1 MVSSGTVSDVSAL
14 SLFSGLG
21 GLDLGARIAGADVQL
36 ATDIDE
42 DALALLAATQGT
54 ETITGRLETLLED
67 GTLESAAR
75 RPALVIGG
83 PPCTGFSHAGFWLEK
98 KRNGNDPAVRLL
110 DAYVEAVR
118 LLKPEVFI
126 LENVPGLTFKNFRPQ
141 YDSLI
146 NRGRRAGYSISAR
159 VLDASHFGV
168 PQARRRLFV
177 VGVRG
182 GPQVRLD
189 NLPEMP
195 RRSTEWAIGELARRD
210 AASEPDEWPTGQ
222 HRKWLDEVPAGE
234 NYLCLTKR
242 RGHPVGPFKY
252 RGRYWSFLLK
262 IHPDEPSPTIPAQ
275 RVTYNGPFHWE
286 GRHLRVRELARLQT
300 FPDWQ
305 LLDDDLVA
313 ARKHIGNAVPPLL
326 GAVVVRHV
334 LDQLG
339 MAPEEEPAALGIAR
353 SPKATFTDITK
364 AFPRSEKA
372 ESVEVVP
379 IGAPNA

>member
-1 MVSSGTVSDVSAL
+1 MVSSGTVNDVPAL

-21 GLDLGARIAGADVQL
+21 GLDLGARVAGANVQL
-36 ATDIDE
+36 ATDIDG
-42 DALALLAATQGT
+42 DALDLLAATQGT
-54 ETITGRLETLLED
+54 ETIAGRLETLLQD
-67 GTLESAAR
+67 GTLESVAR

-83 PPCTGFSHAGFWLEK
+83 PPCTGFSHAGFWLEG
-98 KRNGNDPAVRLL
+98 KRKGKDPAVLLL
-110 DAYVEAVR
+110 DAYVDAVR
-118 LLKPEVFI
+118 ILKPDVFI
-126 LENVPGLTFKNFRPQ
+126 LENVPGLTFKNFRSQ

-146 NRGRRAGYSISAR
+146 NRGRRAGYSISAE

-182 GPQVRLD
+182 GPQVDLD
-189 NLPEMP
+189 NLPKMP
-195 RRSTEWAIGELARRD
+195 HRSTGWAIRDLADDD

-222 HRKWLDEVPAGE
+222 HRKWLDEVPPGK
-234 NYLCLTKR
+234 NYLCLTKQ
-242 RGHPVGPFKY
+242 RGHPVGPFEY
-252 RGRYWSFLLK
+252 RSRYWSFLLK

-326 GAVVVRHV
+326 GAVVIRHV
-334 LDQLG
+334 LVQLG
-339 MAPEEEPAALGIAR
+339 MAPEDEPEALQVAR
-353 SPKATFTDITK
+353 SPSATFTDITR
-364 AFPRSEKA
+364 AFPKSEKSERRSNLETVSA
-372 ESVEVVP
+372 L
-379 IGAPNA
+379 